1 MERITIFIRTKKK
14 SGSIRLRFRLIDG
27 REVDLYHKSEI
38 KADLKDLEKFNAD
51 GSLKSKVSIY
61 NKPLFESISREIA
74 AISKVY
80 SEVKD
85 KGIFVNGDMF
95 EEMID
100 RELHPEKVQRD
111 SNSLLLPRFDRFI
124 KRGFK
129 DGVFGEGR
137 MKHYQVLYNELERFL
152 LIKKKAN
159 ILPFDFSADDIMDF
173 RNFLFDEY
181 KYVAKNRNLY
191 ANVASRNIPT
201 ERRGGNTV
209 STKLKKLQAF
219 FNELEDKEEIAKSPF
234 RKLGKERKRLA
245 LKEKYDDPVYLTKD
259 EFVKVLNVDVPDKLQ
274 ETKDVFLLQCAFGC
288 RVGDFKALTMGKVK
302 VNSDGIPFIH
312 YLPQKTMREQSDY
325 KEVETP
331 VIRYALDIITKY
343 KFNFPVLKYVSGKS
357 GYNAKIKL
365 LLQHCGID
373 RECKVFDEATG
384 ENKLIPL
391 YELGSSKLCRKTHVD
406 VMNKVQID
414 LYAAGLHK
422 SGSDAVNRYTKM
434 ELKDR
439 FALMCTAFE
448 QPMYKVDKDLNVIK

>member
-159 ILPFDFSADDIMDF
+159 ILPFDF
-173 RNFLFDEY
+173 
-181 KYVAKNRNLY
+181 
-191 ANVASRNIPT
+191 
-201 ERRGGNTV
+201 
-209 STKLKKLQAF
+209 
-219 FNELEDKEEIAKSPF
+219 NELEDKEEIAKSPF

-259 EFVKVLNVDVPDKLQ
+259 EFVKVMNVDVPDKLQ